1 MHARYRK
8 KATECNPA
16 LGGLIFFCPEV
27 ERNKIKSKK
36 IVYIY

>member
-16 LGGLIFFCPEV
+16 LGGLIFFVFCGG
-27 ERNKIKSKK
+27 RKNKFKYLLSTT
-36 IVYIY
+36 